1 MVCCARR
8 VVKTAEPILES
19 GNRSDIGSSTVEER
33 AEEFGRI
40 ANVLEYYSD
49 PVSLLRRFPHK
60 LAAAFEST
68 LVKPLQS
75 LIGKERRW
83 LGQPLDRPTVAVS
96 NKSND
101 PDLTAIIA
109 AAR

>member
-40 ANVLEYYSD
+40 ANVLEHYSD
-49 PVSLLRRFPHK
+49 PVSLLGRFPHK
-60 LAAAFEST
+60 LAAAFENT
-68 LVKPLQS
+68 LVKPPS
-75 LIGKERRW
+75 LCAPRR
-83 LGQPLDRPTVAVS
+83 L
-96 NKSND
+96 
-101 PDLTAIIA
+101 AI
-109 AAR
+109 